1 MGERYLIPT
10 LYTRVSV
17 RLTTPTQKSV
27 SIDTSGNVVN
37 LPDCTDLCNR
47 LKIALVLDALKIEC
61 ISITTLCMVYMI
73 ALSQNCDARRLPGC
87 VNPLLDAP
95 TFGDMPSQI
104 PPDVAA
110 LHRLRFSLRGMPV
123 QMRGKQA
130 FGVWQY
136 TFITGQRKSAEPAK
150 TRLCAGVIWCLV
162 LGAGLDVQ

>member
-27 SIDTSGNVVN
+27 SIDTSGDGVN

-47 LKIALVLDALKIEC
+47 LKIEC
-61 ISITTLCMVYMI
+61 ISITPLCPVCLI
-73 ALSQNCDARRLPGC
+73 ALSEFCDQPGGFLAED
-87 VNPLLDAP
+87 VP
-95 TFGDMPSQI
+95 TFGDVSSKI
-104 PPDVAA
+104 PPDVTA
-110 LHRLRFSLRGMPV
+110 LHRLRFWVRGNAV

-136 TFITGQRKSAEPAK
+136 TFITGQRKSAGHVK
-150 TRLCAGVIWCLV
+150 IRLCAALYAI
-162 LGAGLDVQ
+162 